1 MTTRVKIRE
10 ELEKILVIVEDLAKN
25 NTNAS
30 VKSPAIVAEAKLSQD
45 EVVNYLEELQSM
57 GLVWMITPK
66 PQGANFTLWNITT
79 EGVITLPNQNNR

>member
-57 GLVWMITPK
+57 GLV
-66 PQGANFTLWNITT
+66 
-79 EGVITLPNQNNR
+79 